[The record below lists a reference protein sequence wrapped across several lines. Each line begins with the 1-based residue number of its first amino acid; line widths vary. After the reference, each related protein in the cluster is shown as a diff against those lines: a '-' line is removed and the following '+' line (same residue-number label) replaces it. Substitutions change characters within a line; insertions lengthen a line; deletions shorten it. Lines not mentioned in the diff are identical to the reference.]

1 MRIKKSFT
9 GIAAAGFL
17 ILAGCAAREEVTV
30 VLDWSV
36 NTNHTGLYAAADLG
50 YFEDEG
56 LEVDIEFPPET
67 GAVGLVAGG
76 TADFAYSYQE
86 EVCLSRAAG
95 IPVRA
100 VAAVLQHNTS
110 GFASRASAGIHSP
123 VDFEGKRYGGWGSPM
138 EDAMLKAV
146 MSHHGADPGKVQ
158 FVSIGTMD
166 FFMATEKE
174 IDFVWIFEGWTA
186 VAAGVKGIDITYLPL
201 SDEEYIPDYYTPVI
215 ISGEKYL
222 EKNPDTTRRFLK
234 ALRRGYEYAVS
245 NPAEA
250 AGILLKYAPELD
262 AGIVRASQEFL
273 ADAYIA
279 DAPAWGVMEPSVWR
293 NYAGW
298 MNEKGLLDPMID
310 PEAAYSNEYL
320 E

>member
-1 MRIKKSFT
+1 MRIKRFVT
-9 GIAAAGFL
+9 GIAALGFL
-17 ILAGCAAREEVTV
+17 MLAGCGTREEVTV
-30 VLDWSV
+30 VLDWSL
-36 NTNHTGLYAAADLG
+36 NTNHTGLYVAEELG

-56 LEVDIEFPPET
+56 IEVTIEFPPET
-67 GAVGLVAGG
+67 GAVGIVAGG
-76 TADFAYSYQE
+76 TAEFAFSYQE

-100 VAAVLQHNTS
+100 LAAVLQHNTS

-146 MSHHGADPGKVQ
+146 MSHYGADADKVE

-186 VAAGVKGIDITYLPL
+186 VAAAVKGIDITYLPL
-201 SDEEYIPDYYTPVI
+201 SEEKYIPDYYTPVI
-215 ISGEKYL
+215 ISGEEYL
-222 EKNPDTTRRFLK
+222 EKNPDTTRSFLK
-234 ALRRGYEYAVS
+234 ALRRGYEYAAS
-245 NPAEA
+245 HPDEA
-250 AGILLKYAPELD
+250 ADILLKYAPELD
-262 AGIVRASQEFL
+262 ADIVRESQEFL
-273 ADAYIA
+273 ADTYTA
-279 DAPAWGVMEPSVWR
+279 DAPAWGVMKPSVWR
-293 NYAGW
+293 EYAEW
-298 MNEKGLLDPMID
+298 MNENGLLEPMID